1 MGEIRELWSCGGDV
15 YALMRATHWEAW
27 RALQGNLHVPLWRE
41 VVPMFSSR
49 LAPCTRIALNVVA
62 CLGGLEQGG
71 IRYWRH
77 TENAIKAR

>member
-1 MGEIRELWSCGGDV
+1 MQVELV
-15 YALMRATHWEAW
+15 L
-27 RALQGNLHVPLWRE
+27 ALQPQCIAHTTSWSERRCASSSPIRPGAHVL
-41 VVPMFSSR
+41 SSR